1 MTLVSSV
8 KSAAE
13 SLGRLRG
20 AAGSTSS
27 TLQTL
32 RNSSN
37 SATSAVG
44 RIKSSTGPAD
54 QAFSKAKGS
63 ADKLHSS
70 LGKLKTSATQ
80 GGGGLDKIKSAAR
93 NADGSIGKVRAG
105 SDQFRSSLDKVK
117 GSADKSR
124 GGTDK
129 FKTSL
134 DKLKGSADKTKKA
147 LQDVKK
153 QSDAVEKSVG
163 KAGKNADKGGKSMG
177 SLGKGLKGAS
187 TAQKGLNLAMASNPF
202 GLVMTLLAPLIAQF
216 VNMDKV
222 AALVKKGLTAAWSA
236 IRNSSSS
243 AAKFIGPLFKGVVN
257 GFLTPTRM
265 LVRGLNVLIG
275 GLNHVKFSVPD
286 WVPVI
291 GGRGFAFNL
300 PKIPVPQLAKGGI
313 VQARAGGRLALIGE
327 GGESE
332 AVIPLSRLESMLGH
346 HPGGGA
352 ALHRL
357 AQAVE
362 RLAER
367 PVQIDVDSQTIARA
381 VLVGQRKLARR

>member
-1 MTLVSSV
+1 MSLARSSTTAAGSIARFRGAVSQASTAV
-8 KSAAE
+8 RQLQTSTAGANPALDKIRAGSDKLNT
-13 SLGRLRG
+13 SLGR
-20 AAGSTSS
+20 
-27 TLQTL
+27 
-32 RNSSN
+32 
-37 SATSAVG
+37 
-44 RIKSSTGPAD
+44 
-54 QAFSKAKGS
+54 
-63 ADKLHSS
+63 
-70 LGKLKTSATQ
+70 LKTSAT
-80 GGGGLDKIKSAAR
+80 GSGGGLGKIKTGAR
-93 NADGSIGKVRAG
+93 DADGSLGKARTG
-105 SDQFRSSLDKVK
+105 S
-117 GSADKSR
+117 
-124 GGTDK
+124 DK

-291 GGRGFAFNL
+291 GGKGFAFNL